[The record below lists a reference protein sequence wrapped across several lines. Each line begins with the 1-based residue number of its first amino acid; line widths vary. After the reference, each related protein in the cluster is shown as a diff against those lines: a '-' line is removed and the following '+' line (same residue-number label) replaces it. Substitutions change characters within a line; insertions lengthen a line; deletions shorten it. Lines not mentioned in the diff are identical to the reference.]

1 MRKMKKTKKSRL
13 LLVIVL
19 VFALLVPQGVFAST
33 ISQTDKNK
41 SRLNASWRKPGAPP
55 PEFKGAPLPEFKP
68 GEVFIKTNGKAGAL
82 ANILRKY
89 KLTVLRSDK
98 RLGYVLAATSG
109 GADVPKLVSALQ
121 REPAVRYSQPNYIYK
136 LFGKPN
142 DPQYSRQWGMQKIN
156 FDQGWSLVKP
166 GSKVTV
172 AILDTGVDVN
182 HPDLKNRLVP
192 GTNTVNPLK
201 STRDDV
207 GHGTHVAGI
216 AGAGINNGQG
226 IAGVAGFPNIKIM
239 PVKVFDG
246 SGGGS
251 DISISDGII
260 WAADH
265 GARVMNMSFGSYYQS
280 DVLNEAID
288 YAYKKGVV
296 MVAAAGNWASQD
308 ISYPAAISKVMAVSA
323 TDKDNKLADFSS
335 YGPMIDVC
343 APGDKI
349 YSTFWDPYKGSTY
362 SEMSGTS
369 MASPMVAG
377 LAALLL
383 AKNPKLTNDEVRQ
396 IIEASAT
403 DLGDPGWDPKFGHG
417 MINVAKA
424 LSTSLAKLDDANG
437 TVQKAV
443 YLINGVSQKGKI
455 DYGSDIDWYKIDVP
469 DKSSLQVEVLP
480 AGKVTPGVEIY
491 DGSEELVESFNTGA
505 SSEDGE
511 SDEYD
516 YFQPRPTL
524 KVAEAVYGL
533 VTDLDGGEYY
543 IKVFGNHFRWSEDDY
558 VVTARVIP
566 EADLV
571 KDLNEP
577 NDSPEEAKKIS
588 VGTPVSGAI
597 LSGDDQD
604 WFEINLTSKAYR
616 VKVDVPEGLDLAVD
630 IELKESSS
638 EGTNNEYDYG
648 GWYSDTINNG
658 GLGQDEDGVIVLPE
672 GGAGTYLINVYET
685 SGGAVNS
692 NYTLTITGF
701 TLKPDKYEPNDTWER
716 ASRIELREEITAN
729 FDREEDEDW
738 FQIRVDNTGILKIDL
753 QEPQNTYCQVEL
765 YSDPEAEPVGERSHD
780 YSDYFMEKDKPL
792 SLEFKVNPGNYYL
805 NIYSWDRLTAEDY
818 KMKTEFKYFYF
829 VDQEPN
835 DKPSQANEI
844 TLNVPK
850 QGTLYPDG
858 DIDYYVLNVEKP
870 QPFLVYITPPADLD
884 MGALVMKEIKPDEK
898 SKGKKG
904 NEADNVGEGDIGAG
918 EGNGGEVK
926 PEEPLLEPVTE
937 IDSGDKGQVDTG
949 VFVPTKPGKY
959 YIAVAALEGKSTG
972 LYSIR
977 ITPFVVKPDAW
988 EYNGT
993 IAQAKPLTS
1002 GVSIRPTFMGTEDL
1016 DWFKIY
1022 VPGKGKLEVKL
1033 TVPSDIDGVIE
1044 IYDTAGKY
1052 LTKIDQAMTGEEEGG
1067 TIPVLKKGY
1076 YYIKAYDYLGNSSVQ
1091 PYTLN
1096 VKYVK

>member
-1 MRKMKKTKKSRL
+1 MRKLKKSRF
-13 LLVIVL
+13 LLVIML

-33 ISQTDKNK
+33 ILPTVENK
-41 SRLNASWRKPGAPP
+41 GLSNSSRGKPARPQ
-55 PEFKGAPLPEFKP
+55 PEFKQ
-68 GEVFIKTNGKAGAL
+68 GEIIFKTNGKDKDAFY
-82 ANILRKY
+82 ILRKY
-89 KLTVLRSDK
+89 KLTVLRNN
-98 RLGYVLAATSG
+98 RRFGYILASAPG
-109 GADVPKLVSALQ
+109 GTDVEKLVMALN
-121 REPAVRYSQPNYIYK
+121 RESSVQYSQPNYIYK
-136 LFGKPN
+136 TFGRPN
-142 DPQYSRQWGMQKIN
+142 DPQYSRQWAMPKIN
-156 FDQGWSLVKP
+156 AEKGWGLVKP
-166 GSKVTV
+166 GSSVIM
-172 AILDTGVDVN
+172 AILDTGADVN

-192 GTNTVNPLK
+192 GINTVNPLK

-216 AGAGINNGQG
+216 AGAAINNGQG
-226 IAGVAGFPNIKIM
+226 IAGVAGFSNIKIM

-288 YAYKKGVV
+288 YAYQKGVV

-323 TDKDNKLADFSS
+323 TDKNDKLADFSS
-335 YGPMIDVC
+335 YGPLIDVC

-349 YSTFWDPYKGSTY
+349 YSTIWDPYKGSSY

-383 AKNPKLTNDEVRQ
+383 TKNPKLTNDEVRQ
-396 IIEASAT
+396 IIEASAS

-424 LSTSLAKLDDANG
+424 LTTSLYKLDDSNG

-443 YLINGVSQKGKI
+443 YLVNGVSKKGKI

-469 DKSSLQVEVLP
+469 DKSHLQVEVLP
-480 AGKVTPGVEIY
+480 AGKVSPGVEIY
-491 DGSEELVESFNTGA
+491 DSSEELVESFNTGS
-505 SSEDGE
+505 SSEDGK

-516 YFQPRPTL
+516 YFQLRPSL

-543 IKVFGNHFRWSEDDY
+543 IRVFGNHFRWSEDDY

-566 EADLV
+566 EVDLV

-588 VGTPVSGAI
+588 VGIPASGAI
-597 LSGDDQD
+597 LSADDQD
-604 WFEINLTSKAYR
+604 WFEINLTNRAYR

-630 IELKESSS
+630 IELKESLS
-638 EGTNNEYDYG
+638 EEDYYN
-648 GWYSDTINNG
+648 WYSETINGG
-658 GLGQDEDGVIVLPE
+658 GLGQGEDGVIVLPE

-692 NYTLTITGF
+692 NYTLKITGF
-701 TLKPDKYEPNDTWER
+701 TLKPDKYENNDIWER
-716 ASRIELREEITAN
+716 ASTLELREEITAN

-738 FQIRVDNTGILKIDL
+738 YQIRVDNTGIFKVYL
-753 QEPQNTYCQVEL
+753 QEPKSTQYYLTI
-765 YSDPEAEPVGERSHD
+765 YSDPEAEPVGESSYRYRYLDDLEEDEPRS
-780 YSDYFMEKDKPL
+780 F
-792 SLEFKVNPGNYYL
+792 EFKVNPGNYYI
-805 NIYSWDRLTAEDY
+805 NINNWDRITAENY
-818 KMKTEFKYFYF
+818 KLKTEFKYFNF
-829 VDQEPN
+829 VDQEIN
-835 DKPSQANEI
+835 DEPSLANDI
-844 TLNVPK
+844 TLNAPK
-850 QGTLYPDG
+850 QGTLYPDE
-858 DIDYYVLNVEKP
+858 DIDVYVFNVEKP

-884 MGALVMKEIKPDEK
+884 TTAYVLKEMEPD
-898 SKGKKG
+898 KKDG
-904 NEADNVGEGDIGAG
+904 EDDSGEGDIGDGAG
-918 EGNGGEVK
+918 SDGEEG
-926 PEEPLLEPVTE
+926 PEEPMLEPVTE

-949 VFVPTKPGKY
+949 VFVPTKAGKY
-959 YIAVAALEGKSTG
+959 YIAVMAMEGKSTG
-972 LYSIR
+972 KYSIS
-977 ITPFVVKPDAW
+977 ITPFRIKPDAW
-988 EYNGT
+988 EDNNT
-993 IAQAKPLTS
+993 IAKAKLLNS
-1002 GVSIRPTFMGTEDL
+1002 GASVRPTFMGTEDL

-1033 TVPSDIDGVIE
+1033 TVPSDIDGVAD
-1044 IYDTAGKY
+1044 IYDTSVKY
-1052 LTKIDQAMTGEEEGG
+1052 VTRIDQSMTGEEESG
-1067 TIPVLKKGY
+1067 TVPVLKRGY
-1076 YYIKAYDYLGNSSVQ
+1076 YYIKTYEYLGNSSVQ
-1091 PYTLN
+1091 QYTLN